1 MSGNYI
7 PRQQDIIWIDFD
19 PSKGKEIQKRRPAIV
34 ISNDNYNKQ
43 TGFVAVCPITHGQEL
58 LKRKGLLIE
67 VKSSK
72 VDGWI
77 NPLQIHTFDF
87 SYRNAKLIDV
97 LDDASFSQVKQLL
110 SFIF

>member
-1 MSGNYI
+1 MSGNYT

-19 PSKGKEIQKRRPAIV
+19 PSKGKEIQKRRPAII
-34 ISNDNYNKQ
+34 ISNDNYNKL
-43 TGFVAVCPITHGQEL
+43 TGFIAVCPITHGQ
-58 LKRKGLLIE
+58 RKGLLIE

-77 NPLQIHTFDF
+77 NPLQLHTFDF
-87 SYRNAKLIDV
+87 SYGNTKFIDV

-110 SFIF
+110 SFIILL